1 MTLRLR
7 GVLVGGLT
15 LVFLWTWFDPYSR
28 ALNGSDGIMSAPR
41 WQTFTD
47 LIDLFLLCAAGLL
60 ALVGRLRL
68 TVTILAIEFLWA
80 AAWNGILI
88 WRDGSERFIWGFGAT
103 RHYLDCAVV
112 FGLRVLM
119 LVAASNALRR
129 EHSGA
134 SDLMSARS

>member
-41 WQTFTD
+41 WQTFTA